1 MATFIIYIHF
11 LSIMLLMGALIS
23 EYLLLKTNQS
33 DKQIRML
40 VYSSVI
46 HLVSLGL
53 LLITGFLRWFVYGK
67 GALYYSK
74 NPVFHTKLTLY
85 AVILVFAI
93 IQSVKLL
100 KWNMQRKENKLQ
112 TFNAASVKKI
122 FAFLR
127 IEILLVIIIPLLAVI
142 VMRGAGG

>member
-1 MATFIIYIHF
+1 
-11 LSIMLLMGALIS
+11 MGALIS

-112 TFNAASVKKI
+112 TFNAASVKKM

-142 VMRGAGG
+142 VLRGAGG

>member
-1 MATFIIYIHF
+1 
-11 LSIMLLMGALIS
+11 MLLMGALIS

-112 TFNAASVKKI
+112 TFNAASVKKM

-142 VMRGAGG
+142 VLRGAGG